1 MTDTEFHQLVDK
13 VMNKI
18 EEQLDQYD
26 GNNDIDCETHG
37 GIMTLTFENDSK
49 IIINRQEPLHQIWLA
64 TRSGGYHFNYKID
77 NWYCTR
83 SNKNFIQIL
92 AYAISE
98 QSGEPFS
105 FDL

>member
-37 GIMTLTFENDSK
+37 SIMTLTFENDSK
-49 IIINRQEPLHQIWLA
+49 LLSTAKNHSIKYGELHGQVVTTLTIKQTIGIVLA
-64 TRSGGYHFNYKID
+64 VIKILSK
-77 NWYCTR
+77 Y
-83 SNKNFIQIL
+83 
-92 AYAISE
+92 
-98 QSGEPFS
+98 
-105 FDL
+105 

>member
-13 VMNKI
+13 LMDRI
-18 EEQLDQYD
+18 EEQIDQYD
-26 GNNDIDCETHG
+26 GNNDIDCEIHS

-64 TRSGGYHFNYKID
+64 TRSGGYHFNYKTD
-77 NWYCTR
+77 NWYCAR

-98 QSGEPFS
+98 QSGEPFL

>member
-13 VMNKI
+13 LMDRI

-26 GNNDIDCETHG
+26 GNNDIDCETHS

-64 TRSGGYHFNYKID
+64 TRSGGYHFNYKAD
-77 NWYCTR
+77 NWYCAR
-83 SNKNFIQIL
+83 SKKNFIQIL

>member
-1 MTDTEFHQLVDK
+1 MTDIEFHQLVDK
-13 VMNKI
+13 LMDKI

-64 TRSGGYHFNYKID
+64 TRAGGYQFNYKAD
-77 NWYCTR
+77 NWYCAR
-83 SNKNFIQIL
+83 SNKNFSTG
-92 AYAISE
+92 Y
-98 QSGEPFS
+98 
-105 FDL
+105 